1 MTPDL
6 SIIIV
11 NFNTRD
17 YLAGCLEAIRS
28 SRLKNAPEV
37 FVVDNASSDGSAGL
51 VRERYPEVR
60 LIENTVNRGY
70 AHANNLALR
79 QTRGRYRLLLN
90 ADTVV
95 PRDGLQQMLD
105 FMDAHP
111 RVGCAGPKLVRAS
124 GELDWACRRSFPTPQ
139 RSFYKLFGLSKVFPR
154 SRTFG
159 AYNMTYLSPDLETEV
174 DSVVGAFML
183 VRAEAMEQAGL
194 MDEDFFL
201 YGEDLDWA
209 YRIKQA
215 GWVNYYN
222 PRVEV
227 VHYKRA
233 STRQVRARAQFEF
246 YRAMYLFYRKHFR
259 QSTPLWLHGLVL
271 TGLGLRWGLAL
282 LQVRLARLQPVA
294 RAGSA

>member
-37 FVVDNASSDGSAGL
+37 FVVDNASGDGSAGL
-51 VRERYPEVR
+51 VRERYPDVR

-95 PRDGLQQMLD
+95 PRDGLQQMLA

-139 RSFYKLFGLSKVFPR
+139 RSFYKLFGLSKVFPH

-215 GWVNYYN
+215 GWVNYYY